1 MIFWNDLEKLFQIHE
16 PIQLYDNPPT
26 ITKLSCTR
34 IVRDDK
40 CRNLLIHSF
49 LCYCGNV
56 IYYSLIYIMF
66 YLITHHI
73 VFF

>member
-40 CRNLLIHSF
+40 CRNLLINSF
-49 LCYCGNV
+49 LC
-56 IYYSLIYIMF
+56 
-66 YLITHHI
+66 
-73 VFF
+73 